1 MKRPDIWLRANGRI
15 ATAKASALNRLTLGE
30 AILMAE
36 TRAVLEHALA
46 NLAVA
51 DDLRAAAV
59 SALRQR
65 QRATAPF
72 LPLNA
77 TQRLG
82 WLDEVDSLACSRDGL
97 DGFSAGAAY
106 RLTTH
111 TLAVR
116 QRESRP
122 NDAMPGGS
130 EEVLVT
136 GTELLAA
143 LHDDRDRQHVFCH
156 HTPPTDHFR
165 QRVHAIHHLD
175 KLVHFFLIP
184 DVPDIARLFP
194 ARFKKLKAAF
204 AAL

>member
-1 MKRPDIWLRANGRI
+1 MDIWLRPNGRI
-15 ATAKASALNRLTLGE
+15 ATAKASTLNRLTIGE

-46 NLAVA
+46 NLTVS
-51 DDLRAAAV
+51 DDLRTAAV

-82 WLDEVDSLACSRDGL
+82 WLDEVDTLACSRNGL
-97 DGFSAGAAY
+97 DGFTPGASY

-116 QRESRP
+116 QRETRS
-122 NDAMPGGS
+122 NDTMPDGS

-143 LHDDRDRQHVFCH
+143 LHDDHDRHHVFCH
-156 HTPPTDHFR
+156 HTPPTDQLRH
-165 QRVHAIHHLD
+165 RVHAIHHLD
-175 KLVHFFLIP
+175 KLVRHFHIP

-194 ARFKKLKAAF
+194 ARFKKLKEQF